1 MERGKGAIIRHSAS
15 FFLKSCAGKSA
26 PSQNRT
32 VNVPVNKPFNLRQ
45 AQEHNI
51 YFGIVHRKKTV
62 ILINSHRGRQVERR
76 FMNIINKKIE
86 LSDGRVIEIETG
98 KLAKQAD
105 GSVVVKMGGTML
117 LACVTCAKDAK
128 EDVDFMPL
136 QVDYKEKFAS
146 AGRFPGGFMKREGK
160 ASDAEILTARLVD
173 RALRPL
179 FPEDFHAEVYVTIN
193 LISAEKDIQPDA
205 LAGLAASSALA
216 VSDIPFGGPI
226 SEVRVAR
233 IDGQLKINPGFSE
246 MDKADIDLM
255 VAATYDNIMM
265 VEGEMKEV
273 SEADMLEAI
282 KFAHE
287 EIKKHCKVQMELME
301 ETGKTV
307 KRTYCHEENDE
318 ELRKAVEAF
327 CYDRCYAIAKSGS
340 AKHERSDAF
349 DALKEEFYQT
359 LPEEDREAK
368 KMMVERY
375 YHTVEK
381 TAMRNL
387 ILDEGI
393 RLDGRK
399 SDEVRPIW
407 CEVGYLPCAHG
418 SAIFT
423 RGETQSLSTVTLGT
437 KLDMKELDEV
447 LVQGSEQFV
456 LHYNFPPFATGEA
469 KAQRG
474 VGRREIGHGNLAWRA
489 LKPMVPLA
497 PENPYAVRVV
507 SDILESNGS
516 SSMATVCAGCLALM
530 DAGVKIRKPV
540 AGVAMGLITDAERPN
555 DRYAILT
562 DILGDEDHLGD
573 MDFKVTGT
581 KDGITATQMDIKVDG
596 LSYEVLAKALEQARQ
611 GRMHIMGEMMKC
623 ISEPREDY
631 KPFVPRII
639 QIRVPGE
646 FIGAIIGK
654 GGEVIQKIQRETGT
668 VVTITEDNVNGVSE
682 GIVDIFGQD
691 KESMDKALEWINGIC
706 AVPEVGKVYHGKV
719 VSVLEFGAFVEIL
732 PGKEGLLHISE
743 LDWGKTDKVEDVIN
757 VGDEVDVKLL
767 EIDAK
772 TGKMRLSRKAL
783 LDKPE
788 GYVEPERRPRP
799 ATGDRGPRRNGGN
812 GDDRRGPRRD
822 DRRMSDERR
831 NDRRDDRR
839 APRRENKQPRQEN
852 QLGDFMTD
860 AGFDAPDYND
870 PDIF

>member
-1 MERGKGAIIRHSAS
+1 
-15 FFLKSCAGKSA
+15 
-26 PSQNRT
+26 
-32 VNVPVNKPFNLRQ
+32 
-45 AQEHNI
+45 
-51 YFGIVHRKKTV
+51 
-62 ILINSHRGRQVERR
+62 
-76 FMNIINKKIE
+76 MNIINKKIE
-86 LSDGRVIEIETG
+86 LSDGRTIEIETG

-105 GSVVVKMGGTML
+105 GSVVVRMGGTML

-160 ASDAEILTARLVD
+160 ASDSEILTARLVD

-205 LAGLAASSALA
+205 LAGLAASAALA

-233 IDGQLKINPGFSE
+233 INGEFKINPNFSE
-246 MDKADIDLM
+246 MENADLDIM

-273 SEADMLEAI
+273 SEAEMLAAI

-287 EIKKHCKVQMELME
+287 EIKKHCKVQMELTE
-301 ETGKTV
+301 ETGKTQ
-307 KRTYCHEENDE
+307 KRAYCHEENDE
-318 ELRKAVEAF
+318 DLRKAVEAF

-375 YHTVEK
+375 YHAVEK
-381 TAMRNL
+381 AAMRNL

-393 RLDGRK
+393 RLDGR
-399 SDEVRPIW
+399 SSTQIRPIW
-407 CEVGYLPCAHG
+407 CETDYLPCAHG

-447 LVQGSEQFV
+447 LVQKTEQFV

-530 DAGVKIRKPV
+530 DAGVKIKKPV
-540 AGVAMGLITDAERPN
+540 AGIAMGLITDEKNPN
-555 DRYAILT
+555 DRYAILS

-596 LSYEVLAKALEQARQ
+596 LSYEVLEKALEQARQ
-611 GRMHIMGEMMKC
+611 GRLHIMGEMMKC
-623 ISEPREDY
+623 ISEPRADY

-639 QIRVPGE
+639 QITIPGDC
-646 FIGAIIGK
+646 IGAVIGK
-654 GGEVIQKIQRETGT
+654 GGEIIQKIQRETGT
-668 VVTITEDNVNGVSE
+668 TITINEENGQ
-682 GIVDIFGQD
+682 GIVDIFG
-691 KESMDKALEWINGIC
+691 ESKDAMDKALEWINGIC
-706 AVPEVGKVYHGKV
+706 AVPEVGAIYHGKV
-719 VSVLEFGAFVEIL
+719 VSILEFGAFVEIL

-743 LDWGKTDKVEDVIN
+743 LDWGKTDKVEDVVNI
-757 VGDEVDVKLL
+757 GDEVDVKLL
-767 EIDAK
+767 EIDEK

-783 LDKPE
+783 IEKPE
-788 GYVEPERRPRP
+788 GYVEPERRPRQ
-799 ATGDRGPRRNGGN
+799 GGAV
-812 GDDRRGPRRD
+812 RRD
-822 DRRMSDERR
+822 DRKSGSGR
-831 NDRRDDRR
+831 NDRRSGERRGR
-839 APRRENKQPRQEN
+839 APRRDN
-852 QLGDFMTD
+852 GDNT
-860 AGFDAPDYND
+860 PKNND
-870 PDIF
+870 PEIF

>member
-1 MERGKGAIIRHSAS
+1 
-15 FFLKSCAGKSA
+15 
-26 PSQNRT
+26 
-32 VNVPVNKPFNLRQ
+32 
-45 AQEHNI
+45 
-51 YFGIVHRKKTV
+51 
-62 ILINSHRGRQVERR
+62 
-76 FMNIINKKIE
+76 MNIINKKIE
-86 LSDGRVIEIETG
+86 LSDGRTIEIETG

-105 GSVVVKMGGTML
+105 GSVVVRMGGTML

-160 ASDAEILTARLVD
+160 ASDSEILTARLVD

-205 LAGLAASSALA
+205 LAGLAASAALA

-233 IDGQLKINPGFSE
+233 INGEFKINPNFSE
-246 MDKADIDLM
+246 MENADLDIM

-273 SEADMLEAI
+273 SEAEMLAAI

-287 EIKKHCKVQMELME
+287 EIKKHCKVQMELTE
-301 ETGKTV
+301 ETGKTQ
-307 KRTYCHEENDE
+307 KRAYCHEENDE
-318 ELRKAVEAF
+318 DLRKAVEAF

-375 YHTVEK
+375 YHAVEK
-381 TAMRNL
+381 AAMRNL

-393 RLDGRK
+393 RLDGR
-399 SDEVRPIW
+399 SSTQIRPIW
-407 CEVGYLPCAHG
+407 CETDYLPCAHG

-447 LVQGSEQFV
+447 LVQKTEQFV

-530 DAGVKIRKPV
+530 DAGVKIKKPV
-540 AGVAMGLITDAERPN
+540 AGIAMGLITDEKNPN
-555 DRYAILT
+555 DRYAILS

-596 LSYEVLAKALEQARQ
+596 LSYEVLEKALEQARQ
-611 GRMHIMGEMMKC
+611 GRLHIMGEMMKC
-623 ISEPREDY
+623 ISEPRADY

-639 QIRVPGE
+639 QITIPGDC
-646 FIGAIIGK
+646 IGAVIGK

-668 VVTITEDNVNGVSE
+668 TITINEENGQ
-682 GIVDIFGQD
+682 GIVDIFG
-691 KESMDKALEWINGIC
+691 ESKDAMDKALEWINGIC
-706 AVPEVGKVYHGKV
+706 AVPEVGAIYHGKV
-719 VSVLEFGAFVEIL
+719 VSILEFGAFVEIL

-743 LDWGKTDKVEDVIN
+743 LDWGKTDKVEDVVNI
-757 VGDEVDVKLL
+757 GDEVDVKLL
-767 EIDAK
+767 EIDEK

-783 LDKPE
+783 IEKPE
-788 GYVEPERRPRP
+788 GYVEPERRPRQ
-799 ATGDRGPRRNGGN
+799 GGAA
-812 GDDRRGPRRD
+812 RRD
-822 DRRMSDERR
+822 DRKSGSGR
-831 NDRRDDRR
+831 NDRRSGERRGR
-839 APRRENKQPRQEN
+839 APRRDN
-852 QLGDFMTD
+852 GDNT
-860 AGFDAPDYND
+860 PKNND
-870 PDIF
+870 PEMF

>member
-1 MERGKGAIIRHSAS
+1 
-15 FFLKSCAGKSA
+15 
-26 PSQNRT
+26 
-32 VNVPVNKPFNLRQ
+32 
-45 AQEHNI
+45 
-51 YFGIVHRKKTV
+51 
-62 ILINSHRGRQVERR
+62 
-76 FMNIINKKIE
+76 MNIINKKIE
-86 LSDGRVIEIETG
+86 LSDGRTIEIETG

-105 GSVVVKMGGTML
+105 GSVVVRMGGTML

-160 ASDAEILTARLVD
+160 ASDSEILTARLVD

-205 LAGLAASSALA
+205 LAGLAASAALA

-233 IDGQLKINPGFSE
+233 INGEFKINPNFSE
-246 MDKADIDLM
+246 MENADLDIM

-273 SEADMLEAI
+273 SEAEMLAAI

-287 EIKKHCKVQMELME
+287 EIKKHCKVQMELTE
-301 ETGKTV
+301 ETGKTQ
-307 KRTYCHEENDE
+307 KRAYCHEENDE

-375 YHTVEK
+375 YHAVEK
-381 TAMRNL
+381 AAMRNL

-393 RLDGRK
+393 RLDGR
-399 SDEVRPIW
+399 SSTQIRPIW
-407 CEVGYLPCAHG
+407 CETDYLPCAHG

-447 LVQGSEQFV
+447 LVQKTEQFV

-530 DAGVKIRKPV
+530 DAGVKIKKPV
-540 AGVAMGLITDAERPN
+540 AGIAMGLITDEKNPN
-555 DRYAILT
+555 DRYAILS

-596 LSYEVLAKALEQARQ
+596 LSYEVLEKALEQARQ
-611 GRMHIMGEMMKC
+611 GSLHIMGEMMKC
-623 ISEPREDY
+623 ISEPRADY

-639 QIRVPGE
+639 QITIPGDC
-646 FIGAIIGK
+646 IGAVIGK

-668 VVTITEDNVNGVSE
+668 TITINEENGQ
-682 GIVDIFGQD
+682 GIVDIFG
-691 KESMDKALEWINGIC
+691 ESKDAMDKALEWINGIC
-706 AVPEVGKVYHGKV
+706 AVPEVGAIYHGKV
-719 VSVLEFGAFVEIL
+719 VSILEFGAFVEIL

-743 LDWGKTDKVEDVIN
+743 LDWGKTDKVEDVVNI
-757 VGDEVDVKLL
+757 GDEVDVKLL
-767 EIDAK
+767 EIDEK

-783 LDKPE
+783 IEKPE
-788 GYVEPERRPRP
+788 GYVEPERRPRQ
-799 ATGDRGPRRNGGN
+799 GGAV
-812 GDDRRGPRRD
+812 RRD
-822 DRRMSDERR
+822 DRKSGSGR
-831 NDRRDDRR
+831 NDRRSGERRGR
-839 APRRENKQPRQEN
+839 APRRDN
-852 QLGDFMTD
+852 GDNT
-860 AGFDAPDYND
+860 PKNND
-870 PDIF
+870 PEMF